1 MSESAPAP
9 RRFFVPDQ
17 IPWPVVALAFGFAPL
32 LVTFFVNLWKQP
44 EYQFFPQ
51 ALAAAGFLAWERWR
65 EVQRPLVP
73 GGHAL
78 SGILI
83 LLSLVGLTFAVLL
96 WSPWAGT
103 IAFVVA
109 VVGVLWGW
117 GGGRLLGKM
126 TPALIMLLTIIPP
139 PLGLDVRLGLFLR
152 GVATALSSRLLDL
165 AGVIHCVD
173 GNVIELPQRKLL
185 VEEACSGINSVL
197 FVTAFTLFFLLWR
210 RRAIW
215 YYFICLPAALAF
227 VVMGNVVRIAL
238 GAWLLYYDG
247 IDILTGWKH
256 EMLSVVLVVIY
267 VVLVMSLEHLFSRG
281 KKEPVPAV
289 VPRAA
294 ERAGVLHVPR
304 WAFAAAVPFAILG
317 AFSTWRA
324 HAKFTEASEP
334 LRAANET
341 FRSGLTFSI
350 PERIGDWSRADTGPP
365 TVTKIETLGLSS
377 VTWNYERPGMS
388 AVVAFDYPIWRYHD
402 VTECYTRTGWKL
414 KRKELLIPDG
424 DVPPRIQMEMTK
436 DPGAHGTLWFA
447 TISEHG
453 EWVDKSTLKRDFAS
467 RLGLMGMPEET
478 TFRVQV
484 LLVGTQPLDL
494 ASREAAMELF
504 DGAAAALQ
512 NQIRSLAKK

>member
-1 MSESAPAP
+1 MSERAPTSK
-9 RRFFVPDQ
+9 RIFVPNH
-17 IPWPVVALAFGFAPL
+17 IPWPVIAVAFGFAPL
-32 LVTFFVNLWKQP
+32 LVAFFANLWKQP

-65 EVQRPLVP
+65 EVQRPFVP
-73 GGHAL
+73 GEQAL

-83 LLSLVGLTFAVLL
+83 LFSLLGLTFAVLF
-96 WSPWAGT
+96 WSPWAG
-103 IAFVVA
+103 A
-109 VVGVLWGW
+109 VVFFPAAVAVLWGW
-117 GGGRLLGKM
+117 GGSGLLEKM

-152 GVATALSSRLLDL
+152 SVATVLSSRLLDL
-165 AGVIHCVD
+165 AGVIHSVD

-185 VEEACSGINSVL
+185 VEEACSGINSVI
-197 FVTAFTLFFLLWR
+197 FVTAFTVFFLLWK

-215 YYFICLPAALAF
+215 YFFICLLAALAF

-238 GAWLLYYDG
+238 GAWLMYYDG

-281 KKEPVPAV
+281 KKEPAPAAI
-289 VPRAA
+289 PPAA
-294 ERAGVLHVPR
+294 GGGHGLIVPR
-304 WAFAAAVPFAILG
+304 WAFVAAVPFAILG

-324 HAKFTEASEP
+324 YAKFTEASEP
-334 LRAANET
+334 IRAANET
-341 FRSGLTFSI
+341 FQRGITFSI
-350 PERIGDWSRADTGPP
+350 PERIGDWSRSDTAPP
-365 TVTKIETLGLSS
+365 AITKIETLGLST
-377 VTWNYERPGMS
+377 VCWNFERPGMS

-402 VTECYTRTGWKL
+402 VTDCYISTGWKPT
-414 KRKELLIPDG
+414 RRELLTPEG
-424 DVPPRIQMEMTK
+424 DVPPRIHIETTK

-447 TISEHG
+447 TISEYG
-453 EWVDKSTLKRDFAS
+453 EWVDKSTFKRDFAT
-467 RLGLMGMPEET
+467 RLGLMGMPDET

-494 ASREAAMELF
+494 ASREAAVELLNRA
-504 DGAAAALQ
+504 GARE
-512 NQIRSLAKK
+512 NQIRSLV